1 MEVNEIRID
10 RMSNA
15 YLSEVYNEVCE
26 EYRRRLCKQWNLDC
40 EKQSGW
46 VCKRVG
52 ETLVVDIV
60 GGFAI
65 NMEDV
70 RLLVE
75 NAISIDAFMQYVDYY
90 TWHTDSCPNIRNWFL
105 SGYRGEKGG
114 VG

>member
-1 MEVNEIRID
+1 MT
-10 RMSNA
+10 NA
-15 YLSEVYNEVCE
+15 YLGEVYKEVCE
-26 EYRRRLCKQWNLDC
+26 EYRRRLCKQWDLDC

-46 VCKRVG
+46 VLKRVG

-65 NMEDV
+65 NMDEI
-70 RLLVE
+70 RLIVE
-75 NAISIDAFMQYVDYY
+75 NGISIDAFMQYVDYY
-90 TWHTDSCPNIRNWFL
+90 TCHHDDCPSVRNWFL

>member
-1 MEVNEIRID
+1 MEVNEIELD
-10 RMSNA
+10 RMGVQ
-15 YLSEVYNEVCE
+15 YLSEVYNEICE
-26 EYRRRLCKQWNLDC
+26 EYRRRLCKQWDLDC

-52 ETLVVDIV
+52 EILVVDIV

-65 NMEDV
+65 NMEEI

-75 NAISIDAFMQYVDYY
+75 NGIGIDAFMQYVDYY
-90 TWHTDSCPNIRNWFL
+90 TWNPDISPSIRKWFVE
-105 SGYRGEKGG
+105 GYRGEKGG